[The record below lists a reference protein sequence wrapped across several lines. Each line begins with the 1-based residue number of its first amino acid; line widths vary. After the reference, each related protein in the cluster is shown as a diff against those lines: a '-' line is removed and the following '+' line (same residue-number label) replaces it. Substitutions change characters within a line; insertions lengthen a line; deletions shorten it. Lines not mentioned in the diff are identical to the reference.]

1 MTKMKSTLKKI
12 FLFILITNYING
24 QKFISKEEALEL
36 VLENNFGI
44 KVSKN
49 TTEIVKNNSSILN
62 SGYLPSLSI
71 SSGGNYTGSD
81 TEIAFPGQF
90 DDQGNPLPNRV
101 FEDQEAQRFNAGL
114 NLNYTLFDGLGRRY
128 TYKRLKEEYALSE
141 LQLRETIEF
150 TTLQLFE
157 VYFNI
162 AQLTESQKISQETL
176 DISKDRL
183 RRAEVAFIHGQ
194 GNKLSVLNAQVDV
207 TNDSISLIQ
216 VNQQL
221 GNTKRDLNLLM
232 NQPINQDF
240 DVGLDVSFVNSLQ
253 IESWLKT
260 AEQFNIELL
269 KQKSNSQ
276 INAYDIKI
284 NQSGYLP
291 TVGLIGSYGWNLN
304 KSPATAFFPGT
315 NNTTYSLG
323 VGASLSW
330 NIFDGGRTLTRVK
343 NAKLSFNNQ
352 ELIQQETK
360 MSFERN
366 LENALQ
372 NSINTKEI
380 FEIQNKQV
388 ETATYNF
395 ERSEEQYKLGSITA
409 IEFRQA
415 QINLANAQNQRTI
428 AKYRAKLSELQLI
441 QITGQLLNVDL

>member
-1 MTKMKSTLKKI
+1 MTNMKSTLKKI

-24 QKFISKEEALEL
+24 QKIISKEEALEF

-162 AQLTESQKISQETL
+162 AQLTESQEISQETL

-183 RRAEVAFIHGQ
+183 KRAEVAFIHGQ

-207 TNDSISLIQ
+207 TNDSINLIQ

-253 IESWLKT
+253 IESWLET

-360 MSFERN
+360 MSFERD

>member
-101 FEDQEAQRFNAGL
+101 FEDQETQRFNAGL

-176 DISKDRL
+176 GISKDRL

-240 DVGLDVSFVNSLQ
+240 DVGLDVSFINSLQ
-253 IESWLKT
+253 IESWLET

-360 MSFERN
+360 LSFERD

-395 ERSEEQYKLGSITA
+395 ERSEEQYRLGSITA

>member
-90 DDQGNPLPNRV
+90 DDQGNPIPNRV
-101 FEDQEAQRFNAGL
+101 FEDQETQRFNAGL

-183 RRAEVAFIHGQ
+183 RRTEVAFIHGQ

-240 DVGLDVSFVNSLQ
+240 DVGLDVSFINSLQ
-253 IESWLKT
+253 IESWLET

-315 NNTTYSLG
+315 NNTSYSLG

-360 MSFERN
+360 MSFERD

>member
-1 MTKMKSTLKKI
+1 MTKMKCTLKKI

-90 DDQGNPLPNRV
+90 DDQGNPIPNRV
-101 FEDQEAQRFNAGL
+101 FEDQETQRFNAGL

-253 IESWLKT
+253 IESWLET

-360 MSFERN
+360 MSFERD

>member
-101 FEDQEAQRFNAGL
+101 FEDQETQRFNAGL

-253 IESWLKT
+253 IESWLET

>member
-101 FEDQEAQRFNAGL
+101 FEDQETQRFNAGL

-240 DVGLDVSFVNSLQ
+240 DVGLDVSFFNSLQ
-253 IESWLKT
+253 IESWLET

-330 NIFDGGRTLTRVK
+330 NIFEGGRTLTRVK

>member
-101 FEDQEAQRFNAGL
+101 FEDQETQRFNAGL

-253 IESWLKT
+253 IESWLET

-360 MSFERN
+360 MSFERD

>member
-90 DDQGNPLPNRV
+90 DDQGNPIPNRV
-101 FEDQEAQRFNAGL
+101 FEDQETQRFNAGL

-176 DISKDRL
+176 DISKERL

-207 TNDSISLIQ
+207 TNDSINLIQ

-253 IESWLKT
+253 IESWLET

-330 NIFDGGRTLTRVK
+330 NVFDGGRTLTRVK

-360 MSFERN
+360 MSFERD

>member
-90 DDQGNPLPNRV
+90 DDQGNPIPNRV
-101 FEDQEAQRFNAGL
+101 FEDQETQRFNAGL

-162 AQLTESQKISQETL
+162 AQLTESQEISQETL
-176 DISKDRL
+176 DISKERL

-207 TNDSISLIQ
+207 TNDSINLIQ

-253 IESWLKT
+253 IESWLET

-360 MSFERN
+360 LSFERD

-380 FEIQNKQV
+380 FQIQNKQV

-395 ERSEEQYKLGSITA
+395 ERSEEQYRLGSITA

>member
-90 DDQGNPLPNRV
+90 DDQGNPIPNRV
-101 FEDQEAQRFNAGL
+101 FEDQETQRFNAGL

-207 TNDSISLIQ
+207 TNDSINLIQ

-253 IESWLKT
+253 IESWLET

-360 MSFERN
+360 MSFERD

>member
-1 MTKMKSTLKKI
+1 MSLC
-12 FLFILITNYING
+12 ILILNFINA
-24 QKFISKEEALEL
+24 QKLITKEEALEL

-44 KVSKN
+44 QVSKN
-49 TTEIVKNNSSILN
+49 TTEILKNNSSILN
-62 SGYLPSLSI
+62 SGYLPSVAI
-71 SSGGNYTGSD
+71 SSGGNYIGSD
-81 TEIAFPGQF
+81 TEIAFPEQF
-90 DDQGNPLPNRV
+90 DDQGNPIPNRV
-101 FEDQEAQRFNAGL
+101 FEDQETQRYNAGV

-162 AQLTESQKISQETL
+162 AQLIESRKIFQETL
-176 DISKDRL
+176 NISKERQK
-183 RRAEVAFIHGQ
+183 RAQIAFIHGQ
-194 GNKLSVLNAQVDV
+194 GNKLAVLNAQVDV

-216 VNQQL
+216 VNQQIH
-221 GNTKRDLNLLM
+221 NTKRDLNLLM

-240 DVGLDVSFVNSLQ
+240 DVGLDVSFINSIQ
-253 IESWLKT
+253 VESWIET
-260 AEQFNIELL
+260 ADQNNIELL
-269 KQKSNSQ
+269 KQERNSQ

-304 KSPATAFFPGT
+304 KSPVTAFFPGI

-323 VGASLSW
+323 LGASLSW
-330 NIFDGGRTLTRVK
+330 NLFDGGRTLTQVK
-343 NAKLSFNNQ
+343 NAKLTFENQ
-352 ELIQQETK
+352 ELIEQEARL
-360 MSFERN
+360 SFERD

-372 NSINTKEI
+372 NFRNTKEI
-380 FEIQNKQV
+380 FEIQKKQV

-395 ERSEEQYKLGSITA
+395 ERSEVQYKLGSITA

-415 QINLANAQNQRTI
+415 QINLSNARNQRAV

-441 QITGQLLNVDL
+441 QITGQLLNVEL

>member
-1 MTKMKSTLKKI
+1 MTKMKSTVKKI

-162 AQLTESQKISQETL
+162 AQLTESQEISQETL

-183 RRAEVAFIHGQ
+183 KRAEVAFIHGQ

-207 TNDSISLIQ
+207 TNDSINLIQ

-253 IESWLKT
+253 IESWLET

-352 ELIQQETK
+352 EFIQQETK
-360 MSFERN
+360 MSFERD